1 MSIRDAL
8 TLKPKTVEIDGQAVT
23 LKRPSA
29 LDLLEALEESKRAPE
44 RLYLWLVWR
53 HLIEDGR
60 PVFASADEVAGC
72 DARMVQLIGKQCE
85 LLYEEGRD

>member
-8 TLKPKTVEIDGQAVT
+8 TLKPKTVDIDGHAVT
-23 LKRPSA
+23 LRRPSA
-29 LDLLEALEESKRAPE
+29 LDLLEALEEAKMNPSRM
-44 RLYLWLVWR
+44 YLWLVWR

-60 PVFASADEVAGC
+60 PVFASVDEVAGC
-72 DARMVQLIGKQCE
+72 DARMVQRIGKACE

>member
-8 TLKPKTVEIDGQAVT
+8 TLKPKTVEIDGHSVT
-23 LKRPSA
+23 LVRPSA

-44 RLYLWLVWR
+44 RLYLWLVAR

-60 PVFASADEVAGC
+60 PVFASAEEVGRA
-72 DARMVQLIGKQCE
+72 DAVLVQKIGRQCE

>member
-8 TLKPKTVEIDGQAVT
+8 TLKPKTVDIDGHAVT
-23 LKRPSA
+23 LRRPSA
-29 LDLLEALEESKRAPE
+29 LDLLEALEEAKLNPSRM
-44 RLYLWLVWR
+44 YLWLVWR

-60 PVFASADEVAGC
+60 PVFASVDEVAGC
-72 DARMVQLIGKQCE
+72 DARMVQRIGKACE